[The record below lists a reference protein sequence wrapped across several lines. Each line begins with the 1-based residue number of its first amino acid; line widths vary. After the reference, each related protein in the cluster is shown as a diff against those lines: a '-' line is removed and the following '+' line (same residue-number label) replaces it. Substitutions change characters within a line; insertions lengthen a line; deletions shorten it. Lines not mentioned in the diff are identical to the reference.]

1 MLTTERA
8 DRRQARHEGVEARHL
23 RGADTLAAGP
33 FGRVLLWFV
42 TVGLVALA
50 LWQAS
55 GAI

>member
-1 MLTTERA
+1 VPTGGRLGTKAWKRDTS
-8 DRRQARHEGVEARHL
+8 GTVT
-23 RGADTLAAGP
+23 TLAAGP